1 MNLSAPTQIVFWI
14 AVVVA
19 VVAIVST
26 FVAIPVI
33 SGYAFWVAILAFVI
47 LAGGTLM
54 KSA

>member
-1 MNLSAPTQIVFWI
+1 MNLSAPSQIVFWI

-19 VVAIVST
+19 VLAIVGT

-33 SGYAFWVAILAFVI
+33 SSYAFWVAILAFVI

-54 KSA
+54 RNA

>member
-1 MNLSAPTQIVFWI
+1 MNLSAPSQVVFWI

-19 VVAIVST
+19 VVAIVSM

-33 SGYAFWVAILAFVI
+33 STYAFWVAILAFVI